1 MIQHLTCKVP
11 AYLSSILLMY
21 SDVFEGHHLD
31 RIHKGTVQAKHPAK
45 TNMFDLQK
53 PKKAYYIYTNQ

>member
-1 MIQHLTCKVP
+1 
-11 AYLSSILLMY
+11 MY

-53 PKKAYYIYTNQ
+53 PKKAYIHTHNQYENTFENPLTVHAFVM